1 MSILFLLLLGTSGVN
16 ELIVLFHIFFSVLP
30 PVLVPRQSEYVRAP
44 PPLPAPFRAAE
55 DPPMPYN
62 ASFPFVNRPRPS
74 TAEQSPPNSFEIS
87 GNSLF

>member
-1 MSILFLLLLGTSGVN
+1 MVFL
-16 ELIVLFHIFFSVLP
+16 VLVLP
-30 PVLVPRQSEYVRAP
+30 PVLVPRQSEYARPP

-62 ASFPFVNRPRPS
+62 ASFPFVNRPRPN

-87 GNSLF
+87 GNVFIIQPAKRTTEFSSRPCGD